1 MQDRQRRVERDPS
14 FALASAVPVPVPAAD
29 PEAWTAC
36 ACGEMSFVAASD
48 LETNKVSVLAISY
61 LAGIFYVAHMVSA
74 VFLGSVMFFS

>member
-14 FALASAVPVPVPAAD
+14 FALASAVPVPAAD

-74 VFLGSVMFFS
+74 VLLGSAVFFS